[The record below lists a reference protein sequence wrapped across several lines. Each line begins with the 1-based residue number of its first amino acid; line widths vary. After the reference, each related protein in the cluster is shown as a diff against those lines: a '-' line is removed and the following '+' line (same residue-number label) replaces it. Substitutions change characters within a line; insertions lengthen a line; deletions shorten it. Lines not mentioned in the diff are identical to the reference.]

1 MIEEIVGFDT
11 ANPLVLATKGSVGQ
25 NGNNFF
31 EDTKLMQAMLN
42 NVPPGKGGP
51 TPKLVVDGSPGRL
64 TIAAI
69 KRFQAANGCVA
80 DGRVDARGKTV
91 HTLVNAQLASGAP
104 IPKFSGLRAATAKEV
119 GPILSAANF
128 PTGQINRASSFV
140 QPVQAVQSFAGQP
153 VGAPPLGVRGSTG
166 FGAPFT
172 RSGWII
178 ENSVGSFDFT
188 VKDTGAYV
196 SRMTIFR
203 EADPTDRFNL
213 TMAGVIKTV
222 SLKDG
227 APLGFDFA
235 TPAFTSTTG
244 VLFRGLLGFAPISR
258 ANFAGLCGLAFA
270 GVNAPTGH
278 GVSTILF
285 QFQWVPTGPPGANTT
300 FAIMAGVQ
308 KGVPGPSA
316 GGGSAIAVPV

>member
-1 MIEEIVGFDT
+1 MIEEVVGFDT
-11 ANPLVLATKGSVGQ
+11 ATPVVLATKGSVGQ

-31 EDTKLMQAMLN
+31 EDTKLIQSMLN
-42 NVPPGKGGP
+42 NVPPGNGGP
-51 TPKLVVDGSPGRL
+51 TTKLAIDASPGPL

-69 KRFQAANGCVA
+69 KRFQTANACVT
-80 DGRVDARGKTV
+80 DGRVDARGKTI
-91 HTLVNAQLASGAP
+91 HALVNAQIASRAP
-104 IPKFSGLRAATAKEV
+104 LPRFAGLRAATTEEAA
-119 GPILSAANF
+119 PILKAANF
-128 PTGQINRASSFV
+128 PTSRIGKAV
-140 QPVQAVQSFAGQP
+140 PTAQAFAGQP
-153 VGAPPLGVRGSTG
+153 VAAGSLAVRGSSG

-188 VKDTGAYV
+188 IKDTGGFF

-203 EADPTDRFNL
+203 EDDPSDRFNL
-213 TMAGVIKTV
+213 TMAGVIKTA

-227 APLGFDFA
+227 SPLGFDFA
-235 TPAFTSTTG
+235 TPAFSSTTG
-244 VLFRGLLGFAPISR
+244 VLFRGLLGFGPISR
-258 ANFAGLCGLAFA
+258 ASFAGLCGIAFA

-285 QFQWVPTGPPGANTT
+285 QFQWVPAGPPGANTT

-316 GGGSAIAVPV
+316 GGGSTFALPV